1 MESKILVPASDLAQT
16 AQTARRLYAECVA
29 GVAAAPAWWTVVAI
43 TASSQKQA
51 ERYEWEI
58 HRRAERG
65 RIPPGVRYLVIP
77 DPGDRRVGSGGAT
90 IHAIRR
96 IAQGGVAWWRRNRVL
111 LIHSGGDSRRLPQ
124 YSLAGKLF
132 TALPVKTPWGEV
144 STVFD
149 ETLALS
155 TAWVP
160 RMEAGLLV
168 GSGDVVLTFDAG
180 ELDWGRPGVCGV
192 GMRQPAETGTHHGVY
207 VADEQGR
214 VYAFL
219 QKPTIAE
226 ARAAGGLL
234 PGNEVA
240 LDIGLLRFDCEAAAR
255 LGAVELAEDAP
266 AIDLYR
272 HLTMGLTGQWKPRPD
287 DAEALQQL
295 AKALEGTGFWCSVVS
310 GEFTHVGTTT
320 LFRRLLTEDSSFSR
334 LYTTAQRLG
343 GGERSGGGERLG
355 GGERSG
361 GGERLGLG
369 PAGVVVD
376 SVLKAAS
383 DLGPGSLVIEC
394 NLAGRVHAGRG
405 SVLHGLDGIPGSIEI
420 PEDTV
425 VHQVPVVLPDGG
437 KGAVIRVYGVEDD
450 PKATASAWKAT
461 WFGRPMIEE
470 LRTLELDLAE
480 VWPEIPPASW
490 SLWNA
495 KLFPVTSP
503 EEAWA
508 CARWL
513 MHMPGDFS
521 AARWE
526 ALPKLSLE
534 ESARWADTAAFE
546 TAHAGRMQANW
557 CSTAAAL
564 AESGSDIRPLLAYA
578 PGIGPLAEVG
588 GALEERGRQLEESA
602 PTEAASRYY
611 QAGVFLE
618 QGALDREAGALKD
631 AAFRM
636 VERAV
641 VQGSVAAVPA
651 PGAARW
657 ERQEATVTAPARID
671 LGGGWSDTPP
681 FCLDWGGTVLNAA
694 VELNGRYPIR
704 TTVRR
709 IDEPLVRC
717 YSDDD
722 GGPSGHPQEWRD
734 SLEILRPAPPGD
746 PFSVPRTA
754 LRMTGLVRA
763 EEELGRTLE
772 RLGGGLE
779 IRTAV
784 ELPMGSGLGSS
795 SILAATTLRALAE
808 MAGEPLAEQPLSD
821 RVMRLEQWM
830 TTGGGWQDQAGGI
843 FPGVKLVSS
852 GPGLAQ
858 RLRVQPVALEPDRLR
873 ELEGLLVLYYT
884 GIRRIAKGLLQQVVG
899 SYLARETGTV
909 QVLHSIKT
917 LAMEM
922 AYAMRQGEWDYLGEL
937 LDRHWALNQVLDP
950 HTTNAPINALLAV
963 VRPYIRG
970 AKLAGAGGGGFM
982 MLLAK
987 SEAAAAELRG
997 VLGER
1002 GKREDGAVY
1011 DWRIATAGLRSVVN

>member
-1 MESKILVPASDLAQT
+1 MAAIRRRVVRCFFPMHPASELAQT
-16 AQTARRLYAECVA
+16 AQIARRLYAECVA
-29 GVAAAPAWWTVVAI
+29 GVAGAPAWWTVVAI

-65 RIPPGVRYLVIP
+65 RIPARARYVVIP

-90 IHAIRR
+90 LHAIRR
-96 IAQGGVAWWRRNRVL
+96 MAQGGAGWWRGNRVL

-124 YSLAGKLF
+124 YSPAGKLF

-155 TAWVP
+155 TAWAAK
-160 RMEAGLLV
+160 MEAGLLV

-180 ELDWGRPGVCGV
+180 ELDWDRPGVCGV
-192 GMRQPAETGTHHGVY
+192 GMRQPAETGTQHGVY

-226 ARAAGGLL
+226 VRAAGGLL
-234 PGNEVA
+234 EGNEVA
-240 LDIGLLRFDCEAAAR
+240 LDIGLLRFDCDVAAR
-255 LGAVELAEDAP
+255 LGEIEPGGPEGAPDAP
-266 AIDLYR
+266 AIDLYQ
-272 HLTMGLTGQWKPRPD
+272 HITMGLTGQWKPRPG
-287 DAEALQQL
+287 DAAPLPELARALD
-295 AKALEGTGFWCSVVS
+295 GVGFWCSVVR

-320 LFRRLLTEDSSFSR
+320 LFRRLLTEDSSFAR
-334 LYTTAQRLG
+334 LYTVGQRLG
-343 GGERSGGGERLG
+343 AGA
-355 GGERSG
+355 
-361 GGERLGLG
+361 
-369 PAGVVVD
+369 AGVVVD
-376 SVLKAAS
+376 SVLKAGGE
-383 DLGPGSLVIEC
+383 LGPGSLAIEC
-394 NLAGRVHAGRG
+394 HLEGRVRAGRG
-405 SVLHGLDGIPGSIEI
+405 SVLHGLDAIPGAIEI

-425 VHQVPVVLPDGG
+425 VHQVSVVLPDGG

-450 PKATASAWKAT
+450 PKAAVSDWKAT
-461 WFGRPMIEE
+461 WFGRPMLEE
-470 LRTLELDLAE
+470 LHGLGLDLAK
-480 VWPEIPPASW
+480 VWPETPPAAW

-495 KLFPVTSP
+495 KLFPVTTP

-513 MHMPGDFS
+513 MRLPGEF
-521 AARWE
+521 AADRWE

-534 ESARWADTAAFE
+534 ESTRFADVAAFA
-546 TAHAGRMQANW
+546 TAHASRMQANW
-557 CSTAAAL
+557 CATAAAL

-588 GALEERGRQLEESA
+588 KRLGERGRELEDAA

-611 QAGVFLE
+611 QASVFLE
-618 QGALDREAGALKD
+618 QGALDREAEALRA

-641 VQGSVAAVPA
+641 AKGGAAAEAA
-651 PGAARW
+651 PQAARW
-657 ERQEATVTAPARID
+657 QRREVTVSAPARID

-709 IDEPLVRC
+709 IDEPVVRC
-717 YSDDD
+717 QSDDD
-722 GGPSGHPQEWRD
+722 GGHLEEWRA
-734 SLEILRPAPPGD
+734 SAEILRPAGPGD
-746 PFSVPRTA
+746 PFAVPRTA
-754 LRMTGLVRA
+754 LRMTGIVRA
-763 EEELGRTLE
+763 EEELGYTLE
-772 RLGGGLE
+772 RLGGGIE

-784 ELPMGSGLGSS
+784 DLPMGSGLGSS
-795 SILAATTLRALAE
+795 SILAATLLRALAE
-808 MAGEPLAEQPLSD
+808 MTGEAPAEQELSD
-821 RVMRLEQWM
+821 RVMQLEQWM

-922 AYAMRQGEWDYLGEL
+922 AYAMRRGEWDYLGEL
-937 LDRHWALNQVLDP
+937 LDRHWGLNQVLDP
-950 HTTNAPINALLAV
+950 HTTNAPINALLAR

-982 MLLAK
+982 MLLGK
-987 SEAAAAELRG
+987 SAAAAEDLRG
-997 VLGER
+997 ALR
-1002 GKREDGAVY
+1002 SRKEDGAVY
-1011 DWRIATAGLRSVVN
+1011 EWRIATVGLRSEAQ